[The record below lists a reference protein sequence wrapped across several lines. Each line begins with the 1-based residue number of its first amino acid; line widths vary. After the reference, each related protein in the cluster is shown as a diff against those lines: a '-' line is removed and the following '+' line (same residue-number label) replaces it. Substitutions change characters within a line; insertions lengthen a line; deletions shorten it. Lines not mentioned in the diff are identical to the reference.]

1 MRPKSSQFLSSL
13 LLLSA
18 LFPACGSSD
27 SPPGPAIPPPSSVA
41 GAAAHGGAGAA
52 GVAATFASGF
62 GSQPD
67 LAGTPSIGFAPEP
80 SAGTSAPPADCGTFT
95 QTADVKLGPA
105 DIVWIIDGSASMLD
119 ELAAVQ
125 ENITAFASSI
135 AAAGI
140 DHHVVML
147 ATGDVAATTPLG
159 SDASHYSFVPALVD
173 SHNALQ
179 LLIDQYPQYQA
190 FLRPAAA
197 LHFIVVTDD
206 ESFVLAQDF
215 QTQMEKTAG
224 KKFMFH
230 AIASEDVNGLACV
243 GACGLP
249 IVCGGF
255 APGRQYYALADA
267 TGGQK
272 ISICVSDWSQVFGPL
287 QKAVIESAPL
297 PCDYAIPAPP
307 AGESLDPNKVN
318 LDFSGPA
325 SAKKTFPRAPTPA
338 ACADQVAWFYDDP
351 VAPKQIKMCPA
362 GCQAISGG
370 GTIEIKLGCETVPL
384 IVL

>member
-1 MRPKSSQFLSSL
+1 VSNLV
-13 LLLSA
+13 
-18 LFPACGSSD
+18 
-27 SPPGPAIPPPSSVA
+27 PGVA
-41 GAAAHGGAGAA
+41 GAAAHGGAGTA
-52 GVAATFASGF
+52 GVAGTGSSGF

-67 LAGTPSIGFAPEP
+67 LAGSPAIAGAPA
-80 SAGTSAPPADCGTFT
+80 STAGGVAPPPADCGTVK
-95 QTADVKLGPA
+95 QMAEVKLGPA
-105 DIVWIIDGSASMLD
+105 DIVWIIDGSASMVD

-125 ENITAFASSI
+125 QNITAFASSI
-135 AAAGI
+135 GAAGI

-147 ATGDVAATTPLG
+147 APGDVAATTPLG
-159 SDASHYSFVPALVD
+159 MDPAHYLFVPSVVD

-179 LLIDQYPQYQA
+179 LLIDQYGDYKA
-190 FLRPAAA
+190 FLRPAAT

-206 ESFVLAQDF
+206 ESFMLADDF
-215 QTQMEKTAG
+215 RTQMEQTAG
-224 KKFMFH
+224 KQFVFH

-272 ISICVSDWSQVFGPL
+272 ISICISDWSQVFGPL

-307 AGESLDPNKVN
+307 AGEALDPNKVN

-325 SAKKTFPRAPTPA
+325 AAKRTFPRAPTQA
-338 ACADQVAWFYDDP
+338 ACADQVAWYYDDP
-351 VAPKQIKMCPA
+351 AAPKQIKMCPA

-370 GTIEIKLGCETVPL
+370 GTVEIKLGCETVPL

>member
-1 MRPKSSQFLSSL
+1 MRPKIRSL
-13 LLLSA
+13 GLFFVTASA
-18 LFPACGSSD
+18 LLACSSNGSENRPD
-27 SPPGPAIPPPSSVA
+27 AGVNVPSGTA
-41 GAAAHGGAGAA
+41 GAAAIGGAGL
-52 GVAATFASGF
+52 GASGF

-67 LAGTPSIGFAPEP
+67 LAGTTSIAVSPAAVAG
-80 SAGTSAPPADCGTFT
+80 SAAPPADCGTVT
-95 QTADVKLGPA
+95 QMAEVKLGPA

-119 ELAAVQ
+119 ELVAVQ
-125 ENITAFASSI
+125 ANISAFASSI
-135 AAAGI
+135 GAAGI

-147 ATGDVAATTPLG
+147 ALDDVAATTPLG
-159 SDASHYSFVPALVD
+159 ADTAHYRFVPALVD

-179 LLIDQYPQYQA
+179 LLLDQYPSYQP
-190 FLRPAAA
+190 FLRPEAA
-197 LHFIVVTDD
+197 LHFIVVSDD
-206 ESFVLAQDF
+206 ESFLLADDF
-215 QTQMEKTAG
+215 KTQMEQVAG

-230 AIASEDVNGLACV
+230 AIASEDVNGFACV
-243 GACGLP
+243 GECGLP

-272 ISICVSDWSQVFGPL
+272 ISICISDWSQVFGPL

-307 AGESLDPNKVN
+307 PGESLDPNRVN
-318 LDFSGPA
+318 LDFSAP
-325 SAKKTFPRAPTPA
+325 SAPKKTFPRAPA
-338 ACADQVAWFYDDP
+338 QSACADQVAWFYDDP
-351 VAPKQIKMCPA
+351 AAPTQIRMCPA

-384 IVL
+384 IVD